1 MNDLNPRKLHSKLL
15 AGLAVAL
22 IVTAC
27 GGGGGGGGDGDPD
40 PDVVELDQP
49 DDLMAALDDKVT
61 SDGVALQQVVGDPP
75 ATNALTP
82 KIEDIPDATAQPGST
97 VSLPINLSGDQDL
110 SALFAKIPGAG
121 SYFQAN
127 IAPGGKS
134 RIVVPG
140 KETVSF
146 VFLTTVDFK
155 VELPANLETGD
166 RFCIEVKFRNTAN
179 DVGEPVQAC
188 INVVPDAP
196 EAPANDQPSNAE
208 FGSTLLGTWATN
220 CFDIDSEDNTSE
232 FKGAKLLLGFSSGKV
247 FSESVALYGTSTC
260 TGEASTAPFIDG
272 VWNAG
277 NAVFDGQSGRWLRP
291 FDFNPNDPD
300 PNIDFEPCYNVLSL
314 NSAATQL
321 YLGLPSTFSFDS
333 GQAPVPGDCS
343 AEDLRPTSVIVG
355 LPFIKQ

>member
-1 MNDLNPRKLHSKLL
+1 MNNLNPRKLHSKLL
-15 AGLAVAL
+15 AGLAVTL

-27 GGGGGGGGDGDPD
+27 GGGGGGDSD
-40 PDVVELDQP
+40 PDVVKLSEP
-49 DDLMAALDDKVT
+49 DDLMEALDDKVT
-61 SDGVALQQVVGDPP
+61 SNGSPLEQVIGTPP

-97 VSLPINLSGDQDL
+97 VSLPINLSGEQDL

-127 IAPGGKS
+127 IAPPDGKRS
-134 RIVVPG
+134 TVTQG
-140 KETVSF
+140 KAGF
-146 VFLTTVDFK
+146 VALTTVDFK

-166 RFCIEVKFRNTAN
+166 QFCIEVKFKGTAN

-188 INVVPDAP
+188 INVVADAP
-196 EAPANDQPSNAE
+196 EAPANNQPSNAE
-208 FGSTLLGTWATN
+208 FGGKLLGTWASN
-220 CFDIDSEDNTSE
+220 CFDIDSEDGSSD

-247 FSESVALYGTSTC
+247 FTESVALYDTTTC
-260 TGEASTAPFIDG
+260 TGQAETTPFVDG
-272 VWNAG
+272 VWNSG
-277 NAVFDGQSGRWLRP
+277 NVVYDEQSGRWQRP

-300 PNIDFEPCYNVLSL
+300 PSVDFEPCYNVLSL
-314 NSAATQL
+314 NTAATQL
-321 YLGLPSTFSFDS
+321 YLGLPATFTFDS

-355 LPFIKQ
+355 LPFTKQ